1 MEKDILQKLIEKY
14 LKGNCTPEEVAAIHE
29 WYNSFE
35 QEQDPIDFISSEQ
48 QQELKQRLLSRI
60 RTNIASLDIE
70 SKQPDSGG
78 YISRTLIYSLSGVA
92 AMIILAV
99 GLVFFSH
106 NTSDHPAS
114 GDRVIVNMTKTIQK
128 LVLADGS
135 IVWLNPQSK
144 VKYPERFTAGQREV
158 QMYGEAFF
166 EVTPDSKRPFIIYS
180 GNVITRV
187 WGTSFRI
194 RAYKNIPVEVSVVTG
209 KVSVRLQHKE
219 DSEVMLLPDQ
229 KVTYLR
235 ESSSLKKDIEKKA
248 SDMRI
253 WQKTSMSFDNE
264 PIEEV
269 IKVLNKQFGV
279 HISSRDEKLLNY
291 VLKADFTDQSLPS
304 ILEMLKKSLDV
315 EYEINDQ
322 EIILDTKTN

>member
-1 MEKDILQKLIEKY
+1 MEKNILQKLIEKY

-29 WYNSFE
+29 WYNLFE

-60 RTNIASLDIE
+60 RTNITSLDIE

-78 YISRTLIYSLSGVA
+78 YISRTLVYSLSGVA

-106 NTSDHPAS
+106 NASDHPAS
-114 GDRVIVNMTKTIQK
+114 GDRVVVNMTKTIQK
-128 LVLADGS
+128 LVLSDGT
-135 IVWLNPQSK
+135 IVWLNPKSR
-144 VKYPERFTAGQREV
+144 VIYPERFTAGQRKV
-158 QMYGEAFF
+158 QMQGEAFF
-166 EVTPDSKRPFIIYS
+166 EVTPNLKRPFIIYS
-180 GNVITRV
+180 GNVVTRV

-219 DSEVMLLPDQ
+219 DSEIMLLPDQ

-235 ESSSLKKDIEKKA
+235 ESSSLKKDIEKKT

-253 WQKTSMSFDNE
+253 WQKTSMSFDDE
-264 PIEEV
+264 SIEEV

-279 HISSRDEKLLNY
+279 HISSSDKKVLNY
-291 VLKADFTDQSLPS
+291 VLKADFTEQSLPS

-322 EIILDTKTN
+322 EIILNTIK